1 MMPDSLTAHRPTVL
15 LAQGQ
20 SIPDCTTAHCCN
32 YFNWT
37 WAPRSTQPKCGYYD
51 LFQEVK
57 AATSIIKCR
66 VFCKNIPISTMTHNA
81 RGKVLYFVMVS
92 VDLFGCSI
100 RMRLCEPFHK
110 HKGGKFMFLNL
121 DVKENVL
128 EYCRSRERRRN
139 SHNLQDHRRHCLI
152 NKYVFYKHNHI
163 LKAEIV

>member
-1 MMPDSLTAHRPTVL
+1 
-15 LAQGQ
+15 
-20 SIPDCTTAHCCN
+20 
-32 YFNWT
+32 
-37 WAPRSTQPKCGYYD
+37 
-51 LFQEVK
+51 
-57 AATSIIKCR
+57 
-66 VFCKNIPISTMTHNA
+66 MTHNA

-92 VDLFGCSI
+92 VDLFGCNI

-163 LKAEIV
+163 LKAEIVWARWTPECCRQNNNRRNSSLWRWQLQITTALNTDISSFIPKQRDVCRCFFHFDAQLWCTIYLLLCTFH